1 MISRKIA
8 VLGGG
13 NGAHCMAADMKLKGH
28 TVKMF
33 EFPEYKHNMQKVFD
47 TQTVIAKGKTPGAV
61 DGVAKLDL
69 VTDDIAE
76 AVKDAEIILLV
87 TPAFAHEHYA
97 EALKGH
103 VKKEQIIVTFPGAFA
118 ALVIKKVFGDA
129 ECPVLADANNLPY
142 DARILE
148 PGVVTCF
155 GRTNMNIAYFPADAK
170 EQWHDILV
178 DALFP
183 FQRVYESV
191 LESGLSIVN
200 PAWHTGPC
208 LFNVSRIESP
218 EVNFYLYQHGWTPSA
233 CKLNMVLDNER
244 KAIGDELG
252 YNLHPMEDFGGMPER
267 AYTWEQL
274 YMAGHGDIALTP
286 ISGPNDLFNRYLTED
301 CPYGLVPWASVAEVL
316 DVPTPMTNS
325 CIDIYNVIHEKDWRA
340 EGLTADDMGLVGM
353 TRDEII
359 KYVKTGE
366 K

>member
-118 ALVIKKVFGDA
+118 ALVIRRFSEMRNVRYWQTQTTFLMTLVFWNRGLLHASA
-129 ECPVLADANNLPY
+129 EQ
-142 DARILE
+142 
-148 PGVVTCF
+148 T
-155 GRTNMNIAYFPADAK
+155 
-170 EQWHDILV
+170 
-178 DALFP
+178 
-183 FQRVYESV
+183 
-191 LESGLSIVN
+191 
-200 PAWHTGPC
+200 
-208 LFNVSRIESP
+208 
-218 EVNFYLYQHGWTPSA
+218 
-233 CKLNMVLDNER
+233 
-244 KAIGDELG
+244 
-252 YNLHPMEDFGGMPER
+252 
-267 AYTWEQL
+267 
-274 YMAGHGDIALTP
+274 
-286 ISGPNDLFNRYLTED
+286 
-301 CPYGLVPWASVAEVL
+301 
-316 DVPTPMTNS
+316 
-325 CIDIYNVIHEKDWRA
+325 
-340 EGLTADDMGLVGM
+340 
-353 TRDEII
+353 
-359 KYVKTGE
+359 
-366 K
+366 

>member
-148 PGVVTCF
+148 PGLLH
-155 GRTNMNIAYFPADAK
+155 ASA
-170 EQWHDILV
+170 EQ
-178 DALFP
+178 
-183 FQRVYESV
+183 
-191 LESGLSIVN
+191 
-200 PAWHTGPC
+200 T
-208 LFNVSRIESP
+208 
-218 EVNFYLYQHGWTPSA
+218 
-233 CKLNMVLDNER
+233 
-244 KAIGDELG
+244 
-252 YNLHPMEDFGGMPER
+252 
-267 AYTWEQL
+267 
-274 YMAGHGDIALTP
+274 
-286 ISGPNDLFNRYLTED
+286 
-301 CPYGLVPWASVAEVL
+301 
-316 DVPTPMTNS
+316 
-325 CIDIYNVIHEKDWRA
+325 
-340 EGLTADDMGLVGM
+340 
-353 TRDEII
+353 
-359 KYVKTGE
+359 
-366 K
+366 